1 MNNRKYIVPRGFEP
15 RSPDPESEMIGHYT
29 TGLSKTREMKSLLNS
44 FAFLLVMDTVIGQ
57 GAEATIYLAENVIK
71 ERLAKSYRLKEIDET
86 LRKTRTRKEAKLLE
100 KLQKMNFPAPKLV
113 STDRLS
119 RIEMEFIEGTK
130 LRDFLNEENYQKQ
143 CLELGRKIAMLHN
156 NDIIHGD
163 LTTSNMI
170 VNDEIFFI
178 DFGLSFH
185 SAKVEDK
192 AVDLHLL
199 RQAFDSKHFDICDGC
214 FAAALE
220 GYEKESSS
228 AEDILS
234 RLEKVEARGRNKCK
248 G

>member
-1 MNNRKYIVPRGFEP
+1 MNTI
-15 RSPDPESEMIGHYT
+15 
-29 TGLSKTREMKSLLNS
+29 
-44 FAFLLVMDTVIGQ
+44 IGQ

-71 ERLAKSYRLKEIDET
+71 ERLEKSYRLEEIDAS

-100 KLQKMNFPAPKLV
+100 KLQKISFPAPKLI
-113 STDRLS
+113 STDKLS
-119 RIEMEFIEGTK
+119 RIEMEYLKGPK
-130 LRDFLNEENYQKQ
+130 LRDFLDEKNHRMQ
-143 CLELGRKIAMLHN
+143 CIELGRKIAVLHN

-199 RQAFDSKHFDICDGC
+199 RQAFDSKHFDICEGC

-220 GYEKESSS
+220 GYEKESSN
-228 AEDILS
+228 AKEIFL
-234 RLEKVEARGRNKCK
+234 RLDKVETRGRNKGK

>member
-1 MNNRKYIVPRGFEP
+1 
-15 RSPDPESEMIGHYT
+15 MIGHYT
-29 TGLSKTREMKSLLNS
+29 TGLSKTREMKNLLNS
-44 FAFLLVMDTVIGQ
+44 FAFLRVMDTVIGQ

-71 ERLAKSYRLKEIDET
+71 ERLEKSYRLKEIDET
-86 LRKTRTRKEAKLLE
+86 LRKTRTRKEAKLLV
-100 KLQKMNFPAPKLV
+100 KLEEIGFPAPRLL

-119 RIEMEFIEGTK
+119 KIEMQYLEGPK
-130 LRDFLNEENYQKQ
+130 LRDFLDADNYKEQ
-143 CLELGRKIAMLHN
+143 CIELGRKIAMLHN
-156 NDIIHGD
+156 QDIIHGD

-185 SAKVEDK
+185 STKVEDK

-199 RQAFDSKHFDICDGC
+199 RQAFDSKHFDICEGC

-220 GYEKESSS
+220 GYEKESSD

>member
-1 MNNRKYIVPRGFEP
+1 
-15 RSPDPESEMIGHYT
+15 
-29 TGLSKTREMKSLLNS
+29 
-44 FAFLLVMDTVIGQ
+44 MDKIIGQ
-57 GAEATIYLAENVIK
+57 GAEATIYLRDNVVK
-71 ERLAKSYRLKEIDET
+71 DRLAKSYRLKEIDDS

-100 KLQKMNFPAPKLV
+100 KLQEMDFPAPKMI

-119 RIEMEFIEGTK
+119 LIEMQFIEGEK
-130 LRDFLNEENYQKQ
+130 LRDVLDKNNYKKH
-143 CLELGRKIAMLHN
+143 CIDLGRKIAMLHK

-185 SAKVEDK
+185 SAKIEDK

-199 RQAFDSKHFDICDGC
+199 RQAFDSKHFDICSEC
-214 FAAALE
+214 FAAALQ
-220 GYEKESSS
+220 GYKDESKD
-228 AEDILS
+228 ALEILS
-234 RLEKVEARGRNKCK
+234 RLETVEARGRNKGK